1 MAKGKPTSSLAEVA
15 TRAGSWAQ
23 FRQELKSWAHSLRAH
38 GSRPALMATLTLPP
52 ETLAGRFD
60 RGTQADALLAASARR
75 LAARL
80 GLTPPGWAATIGEAD
95 PDVPGPN
102 PSIRLRRGRP
112 PVSAAQ
118 QRATNA
124 ARQRRFQQRRREL
137 LRRLLP
143 EALPPPP
150 ASVPPAAFIA
160 DHQELD

>member
-1 MAKGKPTSSLAEVA
+1 
-15 TRAGSWAQ
+15 
-23 FRQELKSWAHSLRAH
+23 
-38 GSRPALMATLTLPP
+38 MATLTSAP

-60 RGTQADALLAASARR
+60 WGTQADALLAASARR

-80 GLTPPGWAATIGEAD
+80 GLTPPSWAETTGEAD
-95 PDVPGPN
+95 PDEPGPT
-102 PSIRLRRGRP
+102 PSLRLRRGRP

-150 ASVPPAAFIA
+150 HVSVPPAAFFT